1 MNWIS
6 TVEDLGRILA
16 GLVFTDATGD
26 SVEVDAAFAR
36 WEAWTVEVREAR
48 GSVFFVG
55 NGASATMASHYA
67 ADLAKNAR
75 IRTEVFTDPA
85 LLTAYANDL
94 DYASAFAESIQL
106 RAGAGDLLIAISSS
120 GQSQNILRAA
130 DVARTQGMRTITL
143 TGMAPDNDLRARG
156 DLNAYVAGTTYGDV
170 ETSHAAVLH
179 HWLDGVTS

>member
-16 GLVFTDATGD
+16 GLAFTDESGEEAG
-26 SVEVDAAFAR
+26 VDDAFAR
-36 WEAWTVEVREAR
+36 WQAWTGTVRDEG

-55 NGASATMASHYA
+55 NGASATMASHFA

-85 LLTAYANDL
+85 LLTAYANDWE
-94 DYASAFAESIQL
+94 YASAFAESIQL
-106 RAGAGDLLIAISSS
+106 RARAGDMLIAISSS
-120 GQSQNILRAA
+120 GKSPNILRAA
-130 DVARTQGMRTITL
+130 AAARAQGLQIMTL
-143 TGMAPDNDLRARG
+143 TGMAPDNDLRAHG

-170 ETSHAAVLH
+170 ETAHAAVLH
-179 HWLDGVTS
+179 HWIDGVTS